1 MSQPTQNFLNPA
13 SPGAKANLISLMTAM
28 GLPGVIGANG
38 EVTVDAI
45 ADLNEWFSQFRTA
58 AGLATASRC
67 EIRNGQLFGLGGL
80 DWQLLVRNVPGVGS
94 VTVRAVTGEREWLPD
109 LPVVRAGFPYGL
121 GRVALRGV
129 AA

>member
-1 MSQPTQNFLNPA
+1 MSQPTQNQINPA
-13 SPGAKANLISLMTAM
+13 SPAAKATLFGVMTGH
-28 GLPGVIGANG
+28 GLPGVVGANG
-38 EVTVDAI
+38 EVSVESI
-45 ADLNEWFSQFRTA
+45 VDLNEWFSLFRTA
-58 AGLATASRC
+58 AGLTTASRC

-80 DWQLLVRNVPGVGS
+80 DWQLLVRNVPGVGT
-94 VTVRAVTGEREWLPD
+94 VTVRAVTGEHEWLPD